1 MPEGGKSEMTLQRAA
16 ARREDDAITLAR
28 APGVIL
34 HVEDDEATRFV
45 VRRVLESA
53 GFEVRSAASSAAAAP
68 LVAGA
73 DVAVLDMNLPDGSG
87 LDLCRAIKGGPRGQR
102 MPVMILSA
110 TSTAQEDRARGLEM
124 GADAYLTHPLEP
136 MVLVATVRA
145 LVRAG
150 RAERDRD
157 LMVDRLEKEVAVTRK
172 LLAERDDL
180 LRRER
185 KARAQAED
193 EVAARRS
200 ADLRLE
206 QTQQRLRSIY
216 ESPLIG
222 ILWARRSG
230 IFEAN
235 DEFLRMVGYARQD
248 LPLDWR
254 RMTPEEYRELDDRAL
269 EQMEATGRAQPF
281 EKEFVRK
288 DGGLVPVEIGALSFG
303 PDEWACFV
311 LDVSARRE
319 AEEVQKALL
328 GIVSHDLRSPL
339 SVIQTSV
346 ELLDR
351 LASAEQRAPI
361 RDRIR
366 GATARI
372 DRIIS
377 DLLDFT
383 RVQRAGGIPVVRTRV
398 DLDELCRG
406 VIGEIHAA
414 IPDRVI
420 EFSASGPAAVSGD
433 PDRLAQMMDNLIG
446 NAVKFSTPGTP
457 ICVHRGLEGGRAV
470 LRVAN
475 VAAPI
480 PDDSRAHLF
489 DAFYRAPQ
497 AAGPQQRGSGLGLFI
512 ARAIAEA
519 HGGSI
524 ALAHSDAERGTEF
537 RVELPLPEPLACGG
551 DLG

>member
-1 MPEGGKSEMTLQRAA
+1 MTAEAA
-16 ARREDDAITLAR
+16 ASRRDDGAVSLVR
-28 APGVIL
+28 DRGVIL

-53 GFEVRSAASSAAAAP
+53 GFSVRSAGTTAAAAA
-68 LVAGA
+68 LLEGA
-73 DVAVLDMNLPDGSG
+73 DVAVLDMNLPDGTG
-87 LDLCRAIKGGPRGQR
+87 IDLCRAIKNGPREQR
-102 MPVMILSA
+102 VPVMILSA
-110 TSTAQEDRARGLEM
+110 TSVAPQDRARGLEM

-145 LVRAG
+145 LVRA
-150 RAERDRD
+150 RHAERDRD
-157 LMVDRLEKEVAVTRK
+157 LLVARLSDEVAVTRK
-172 LLAERDDL
+172 LLAEREDL

-185 KARAQAED
+185 RARAQAED
-193 EVAARRS
+193 EVKARRS

-222 ILWARRSG
+222 ILWARQNL

-235 DEFLRMVGYARQD
+235 DEFLRIVGYTRED

-254 RMTPEEYRELDDRAL
+254 TMTPEEYAPLDDRAVQ
-269 EQMEATGRAQPF
+269 EMASTGRAQPF
-281 EKEFVRK
+281 EKEYVRK
-288 DGGLVPVEIGALSFG
+288 DGSRVPIEIGALAFG

-311 LDVSARRE
+311 LDISARKQ

-346 ELLDR
+346 DLLDR
-351 LASAEQRAPI
+351 LPPSSAQIGPVRE
-361 RDRIR
+361 RIR

-383 RVQRAGGIPVVRTRV
+383 RVQRAGGIPVLHAAV
-398 DLDELCRG
+398 DLDAVCRS
-406 VIGEIHAA
+406 VIAEIKSTM
-414 IPDRVI
+414 PDRAI
-420 EFSASGPAAVSGD
+420 EFTSTGDGVVSGD
-433 PDRLAQMMDNLIG
+433 PDRIAQMMDNLIG
-446 NAVKFSTPGTP
+446 NALKFSTPGTP
-457 ICVHRGLEGGRAV
+457 VCVHRVTEGGRAV

-475 VAAPI
+475 AAAPI
-480 PDDSRAHLF
+480 PAEARAHLF

-497 AAGPQQRGSGLGLFI
+497 PQGGTRQRGSGLGLFI

-519 HGGSI
+519 HGGTI

-537 RVELPLPEPLACGG
+537 RVELPLTQ
-551 DLG
+551 

>member
-1 MPEGGKSEMTLQRAA
+1 MTVPGAA
-16 ARREDDAITLAR
+16 ARRDDDAVTLVR
-28 APGVIL
+28 DPGVVL

-53 GFEVRSAASSAAAAP
+53 GFQVRSAATSAEAAS
-68 LVAGA
+68 LIAGA

-87 LDLCRAIKGGPRGQR
+87 IDLCKAIKGGPRGQR

-124 GADAYLTHPLEP
+124 GADAYLIHPLEP

-157 LMVDRLEKEVAVTRK
+157 LLVERLEEEVAVTRK

-180 LRRER
+180 LRREQR
-185 KARAQAED
+185 ARAQAED
-193 EVAARRS
+193 EVKARRT

-235 DEFLRMVGYARQD
+235 DEFLRMVGYARED

-254 RMTPEEYRELDDRAL
+254 KMTPEEYAQLDDRAIEQL
-269 EQMEATGRAQPF
+269 ETTGIAQPY
-281 EKEFVRK
+281 EKEYVRK
-288 DGGLVPVEIGALSFG
+288 DGSLVPIEIGALSFG
-303 PDEWACFV
+303 PDEWACFA
-311 LDVSARRE
+311 LDISVRRE

-339 SVIQTSV
+339 SVIQSSV

-351 LASAEQRAPI
+351 LPSPEQRGPV

-366 GATARI
+366 SATARI

-383 RVQRAGGIPVVRTRV
+383 RVQRAGGIPVLHASV
-398 DLDELCRG
+398 DLDDLCRA

-414 IPDRVI
+414 MPDRAI
-420 EFSASGPAAVSGD
+420 EFSASGPGGVSGD
-433 PDRLAQMMDNLIG
+433 PDRLAQ
-446 NAVKFSTPGTP
+446 
-457 ICVHRGLEGGRAV
+457 
-470 LRVAN
+470 
-475 VAAPI
+475 
-480 PDDSRAHLF
+480 
-489 DAFYRAPQ
+489 
-497 AAGPQQRGSGLGLFI
+497 
-512 ARAIAEA
+512 
-519 HGGSI
+519 
-524 ALAHSDAERGTEF
+524 
-537 RVELPLPEPLACGG
+537 
-551 DLG
+551 

>member
-1 MPEGGKSEMTLQRAA
+1 MLIR
-16 ARREDDAITLAR
+16 D
-28 APGVIL
+28 PGVVL

-53 GFEVRSAASSAAAAP
+53 GFQVRSAATSAEAAS

-87 LDLCRAIKGGPRGQR
+87 IDLCRAIKAGPRGQR

-145 LVRAG
+145 LVRA
-150 RAERDRD
+150 RHAERERD
-157 LMVDRLEKEVAVTRK
+157 LLVARLSDEIAVTRN
-172 LLAERDDL
+172 LLSERDDL

-185 KARAQAED
+185 RARAQAED
-193 EVAARRS
+193 EVRARRS

-206 QTQQRLRSIY
+206 ETQRRLRGIY

-222 ILWARRSG
+222 ILWGRQNL
-230 IFEAN
+230 IFESN
-235 DEFLRMVGYARQD
+235 DEFLRIVGHARED

-254 RMTPEEYRELDDRAL
+254 AMTPEEYAPLDERAL
-269 EQMEATGRAQPF
+269 QEMASTGRARPF

-288 DGGLVPVEIGALSFG
+288 DGSRVPIEIGALAFG
-303 PDEWACFV
+303 AEEWACFV
-311 LDVSARRE
+311 LDVSARKQ

-346 ELLDR
+346 DLLDR
-351 LASAEQRAPI
+351 LPHSSPQAGPVRE
-361 RDRIR
+361 RIR

-383 RVQRAGGIPVVRTRV
+383 RVQRAGGIPVLHAPV
-398 DLDELCRG
+398 DLDAVCRG
-406 VIGEIHAA
+406 AIAEIESTM
-414 IPDRVI
+414 PDRAI
-420 EFSASGPAAVSGD
+420 EFSSTGDGMVSGD
-433 PDRLAQMMDNLIG
+433 PDRIAQMMDNLIG
-446 NAVKFSTPGTP
+446 NALKFSTPGTP
-457 ICVHRGLEGGRAV
+457 VCVHRLTEGGRAV

-475 VAAPI
+475 AAPPI
-480 PDDSRAHLF
+480 PAEARVHLF

-497 AAGPQQRGSGLGLFI
+497 PQGGTRQRGSGLGLFI

-519 HGGSI
+519 HGGTI
-524 ALAHSDAERGTEF
+524 ELAYSDAERGTEF
-537 RVELPLPEPLACGG
+537 RVELPLTR
-551 DLG
+551 

>member
-1 MPEGGKSEMTLQRAA
+1 MWDVGAEMAA
-16 ARREDDAITLAR
+16 QPAEPRRHDDTANVVED
-28 APGVIL
+28 PGVIL

-45 VRRVLESA
+45 VRRLLESA
-53 GFEVRSAASSAAAAP
+53 GFKVRSSTTSAGAAA
-68 LVAGA
+68 LLEGI
-73 DVAVLDMNLPDGSG
+73 DVAVLDMNLPDGTG
-87 LDLCRAIKGGPRGQR
+87 MDLCRAIKDGPREQR
-102 MPVMILSA
+102 VPVMILSA
-110 TSTAQEDRARGLEM
+110 TSIGPQDRARGLEM

-145 LVRAG
+145 LVRVR

-157 LMVDRLEKEVAVTRK
+157 LLVARLSQEVAVTRN
-172 LLAERDDL
+172 LLSERDDL

-185 KARAQAED
+185 RARAQAED
-193 EVAARRS
+193 EVKARRA

-222 ILWARRSG
+222 IYWARRSG

-235 DEFLRMVGYARQD
+235 DEFLRIVGYARED

-254 RMTPEEYRELDDRAL
+254 SMTPEEYAPLDDRAL
-269 EQMEATGRAQPF
+269 EEMAATGKAQPF
-281 EKEFVRK
+281 EKEYVRK
-288 DGGLVPVEIGALSFG
+288 DGTRVPIEMGALSVG
-303 PDEWACFV
+303 EDEWACFA
-311 LDVSARRE
+311 LDISARKQ

-346 ELLDR
+346 DLLDR
-351 LASAEQRAPI
+351 LPASAPPGPVRE
-361 RDRIR
+361 RIR
-366 GATARI
+366 SATARI

-383 RVQRAGGIPVVRTRV
+383 RVQRAGGIPVLHTPV
-398 DLDELCRG
+398 DLEVVCRG

-414 IPDRVI
+414 MPDRAIDFVSSGEAVI
-420 EFSASGPAAVSGD
+420 SGD

-446 NAVKFSTPGTP
+446 NALKFSAPGTAVS
-457 ICVHRGLEGGRAV
+457 IQCASEGRRAV

-475 VAAPI
+475 SAEPI
-480 PDDSRAHLF
+480 PPEARAHLF
-489 DAFYRAPQ
+489 DAFFRAPQ
-497 AAGPQQRGSGLGLFI
+497 PRGSQQRGSGLGLFI

-519 HGGSI
+519 HGGTI
-524 ALAHSDAERGTEF
+524 RLAHSDAERGTEF
-537 RVELPLPEPLACGG
+537 RVELPLARE
-551 DLG
+551 